1 MPRGRPVR
9 SQVRQNMIEI
19 LYFIKRASGYDL
31 YKIYRAIYP
40 QITLRLIY
48 YHLKKGV
55 SLGEFVVDKIEKVSG
70 DFSWGSTSE
79 KIVYTLGPQ
88 AKPLLDKRVK
98 EYLAQLGE
106 KH

>member
-31 YKIYRAIYP
+31 YKIYRAVYP
-40 QITLRLIY
+40 QVTLRLMY

-88 AKPLLDKRVK
+88 AKPRLDKRVK
-98 EYLAQLGE
+98 DYLAQSGG
-106 KH
+106 KR